1 MKLHK
6 RWFLFLLICITAC
19 NSNTVETPAIDT
31 TKLLKTHEIINNLQ
45 ETNPLATLDISPMDM
60 SYFPPNYQQ
69 MRMSDT
75 IKGGPVLRVIYSRPH
90 LQGRKLFQDFL
101 KYGQPWRLGANE
113 STELDVFEPIIVQG
127 RKLPK
132 GRYTLYC
139 IPKEDEWIIAI
150 NSNVDVWGLKIDSTK
165 DVMRVK
171 APVSRNNPAIEYF
184 TIVFE
189 KADGRNGSLVM
200 GWQDIIA
207 RLAFKY

>member
-75 IKGGPVLRVIYSRPH
+75 IKEGPVLRVIYSRPH

-113 STELDVFEPIIVQG
+113 STELDIFEPIIVQG

-139 IPKEDEWIIAI
+139 IPKEDE
-150 NSNVDVWGLKIDSTK
+150 WGLKIDSTK